1 MATLHLSSAL
11 WAAYPNYQAF
21 PDSGQVKNAIGGEVN
36 AGWITNTCAIRLSRT
51 LNYNAVPVPS
61 NLAGL
66 LTVSGGDRKKYALR
80 VRETRAW
87 LLQTLGR
94 PAFDQTKKEGA
105 AFDKSLLATMR
116 GIIGFDIR
124 FADATGHLD
133 LWDGSTFSSE
143 YNMSKDYWTAATRI
157 WLWKAVKN

>member
-1 MATLHLSSAL
+1 MHHGDASLVVGALGRVSGLPSLSRLGA
-11 WAAYPNYQAF
+11 
-21 PDSGQVKNAIGGEVN
+21 GQERDRGRSQRRMDHD
-36 AGWITNTCAIRLSRT
+36 TCAIRLSRT

-116 GIIGFDIR
+116 GIIGFDI
-124 FADATGHLD
+124 
-133 LWDGSTFSSE
+133 
-143 YNMSKDYWTAATRI
+143 
-157 WLWKAVKN
+157 